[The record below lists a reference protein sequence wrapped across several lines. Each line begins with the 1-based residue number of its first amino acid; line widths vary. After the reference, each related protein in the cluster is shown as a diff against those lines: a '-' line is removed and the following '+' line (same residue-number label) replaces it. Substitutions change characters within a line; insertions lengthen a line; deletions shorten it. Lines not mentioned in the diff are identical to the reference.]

1 MKRKILETFSMEEAF
16 RALNYNLTVK
26 TKTSRS
32 QKSIT
37 ESFLYN
43 RNDLYWAE
51 KVIEWDHSKDGD
63 VIQYL
68 LIKYVNN
75 DDYGPYNVPVKCEY
89 SSWSDPDFIYKQ
101 LISHTKL
108 TLPLKLKEWDEYEE
122 EWGDDYKERS
132 DELEKILETFA
143 KDLRR
148 AYDAW
153 KESQE
158 SVKRCKLAMADDE
171 LGLAKDWYEDSL
183 QSGEDDWPY
192 MGLGNDPD
200 YLERVL
206 SWWEEERYKYFE
218 EEEEETFEEAF
229 RALNRADKRHLNESR
244 KSLKESYS
252 VKFGLHEKGEEKFAD
267 LDSALKYI
275 NGQLDKYEHP
285 HLVLYNDGKEM
296 IWLTRYRDEN
306 NEDVGFTVGRQ
317 NDKSLEF
324 DKKKG
329 GLFVKEVDID
339 DPMIRSSF
347 CKTMQQMGYIKEW
360 SYFGRNMK
368 FAEVKDKPSYIDFKN
383 NVVYYNKDEQI
394 QKSIEKIISEYHAN
408 KSDQAN
414 SVQNSA
420 IKENVE
426 LKDVED
432 PNLASGDYISIKYKG
447 KEYPAKVISKT
458 NDSVEYEISGYGFYK
473 NGIKLIPGSKQ
484 YKIFN
489 IAKDLTEAVRNVD
502 HNKLTDE
509 LEVFF
514 NTKGINTVVEKDN
527 KSSMF
532 YYLDRFKNEQALLY
546 SMIVIGVEEGTE
558 EYEPLE
564 LADSY
569 PTIYVYEKADNQKD
583 NLPDTIYQV
592 VICSGDAYNTSSKRE
607 AIEYAMSWLK
617 DKGYHILSEDV
628 EESESNDKYY
638 LVIAN
643 ELAFDLEFYASLVNR
658 SELISEISRYIDLDR
673 FDTSADILMEL
684 QEAEFEKAIEDLCM
698 AAAGEAYLE
707 DVGILI
713 KNKAGKVISGIDFT
727 LSLIDE
733 LQDYEADNDI
743 IQKLRNQQP
752 FNFTY
757 ERDINDYGD
766 FVDEGIEK

>member
-1 MKRKILETFSMEEAF
+1 MKRRIVESYSM
-16 RALNYNLTVK
+16 
-26 TKTSRS
+26 
-32 QKSIT
+32 
-37 ESFLYN
+37 
-43 RNDLYWAE
+43 
-51 KVIEWDHSKDGD
+51 
-63 VIQYL
+63 
-68 LIKYVNN
+68 
-75 DDYGPYNVPVKCEY
+75 
-89 SSWSDPDFIYKQ
+89 
-101 LISHTKL
+101 
-108 TLPLKLKEWDEYEE
+108 
-122 EWGDDYKERS
+122 
-132 DELEKILETFA
+132 
-143 KDLRR
+143 
-148 AYDAW
+148 
-153 KESQE
+153 
-158 SVKRCKLAMADDE
+158 
-171 LGLAKDWYEDSL
+171 
-183 QSGEDDWPY
+183 
-192 MGLGNDPD
+192 
-200 YLERVL
+200 
-206 SWWEEERYKYFE
+206 
-218 EEEEETFEEAF
+218 EEAF

-244 KSLKESYS
+244 KFLKESYS
-252 VKFGLHEKGEEKFAD
+252 VKFGLHKKGEEKFAD
-267 LDSALKYI
+267 LESAIDYI

-324 DKKKG
+324 DKNS
-329 GLFVKEVDID
+329 GLSVKEVDID

-368 FAEVKDKPSYIDFKN
+368 FAEVKDKPSYVDFKN
-383 NVVYYNKDEQI
+383 NVVYYNKNEQI
-394 QKSIEKIISEYHAN
+394 QKSIEKIISEYH
-408 KSDQAN
+408 
-414 SVQNSA
+414 
-420 IKENVE
+420 
-426 LKDVED
+426 
-432 PNLASGDYISIKYKG
+432 
-447 KEYPAKVISKT
+447 
-458 NDSVEYEISGYGFYK
+458 
-473 NGIKLIPGSKQ
+473 
-484 YKIFN
+484 N

-546 SMIVIGVEEGTE
+546 SMIVIGVEEGAE

-592 VICSGDAYNTSSKRE
+592 VICSSDAYNTSSKRE

-628 EESESNDKYY
+628 EASESNDKYY

-673 FDTSADILMEL
+673 FDTSAGILLEL

-733 LQDYEADNDI
+733 LQDYEAGNDV

-752 FNFTY
+752 FKFTY
-757 ERDINDYGD
+757 ERDITDYGD
-766 FVDEGIEK
+766 FVVDDVENSNDEMLTEE